1 MPSRAPSRCPCGV
14 ITAAGT
20 LCPCRARRRQ
30 AAKAQADAR
39 RPNAAARGYDGKW
52 RRESR
57 EWLSRPEHRVCAR
70 CKKAPATV
78 VHHIIP
84 HRLGRARTEAE
95 RQVALK
101 LFMRRSN
108 WLPVCQPCHD
118 GPLQA
123 QERQQ
128 DHNDA

>member
-30 AAKAQADAR
+30 TAKAQADAR
-39 RPNAAARGYDGKW
+39 RPNAAARGYGSKW
-52 RRESR
+52 TAARRDFLAANPR
-57 EWLSRPEHRVCAR
+57 CAR
-70 CKKAPATV
+70 CGKPAGI
-78 VHHIIP
+78 VHHAQP
-84 HRLGRARTEAE
+84 HRLSQARTEDE
-95 RQVALK
+95 RRAALK
-101 LFMRRSN
+101 RFWDRKN